1 MTETLTLALVQM
13 AATADRAENMRRIQG
28 HVSAAPE
35 AALLIF
41 PEYACCLGSTADVRA
56 AVRPLDVLDAE
67 LGGMARAA
75 GRSLCFG
82 GVPVLDGAHCY
93 NSLLAYDETGC
104 RMGRYDKIHLFPS
117 PQAPLDEG
125 TLFRRGEKVATLQLH
140 GWKIGLSI
148 CFDLRFPEL
157 YRAMVQPDVLLC
169 PSAFTLKTGQAHW
182 HTLAAARAI
191 ENQCYMIA
199 PNQCAAD
206 RYAHSLAVDPWGVVL
221 LDAGEKEGVFAVT
234 LRRQR
239 LQAVRK
245 LMPALDFRCIE

>member
-56 AVRPLDVLDAE
+56 AVRPLD
-67 LGGMARAA
+67 
-75 GRSLCFG
+75 
-82 GVPVLDGAHCY
+82 VLDGAHCY